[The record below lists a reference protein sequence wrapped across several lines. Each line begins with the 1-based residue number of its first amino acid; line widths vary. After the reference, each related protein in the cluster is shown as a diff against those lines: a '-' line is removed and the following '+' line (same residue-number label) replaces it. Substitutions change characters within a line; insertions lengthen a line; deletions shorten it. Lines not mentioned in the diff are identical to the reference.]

1 MGVTSETSV
10 KVKIQHDSSIHLH
23 ACSEDSC
30 KGESKVLLCMCEVK
44 MILLCAPIMQS
55 CPKLHVL
62 EKSGKEDIITG
73 ADAIFQKI
81 QSLNEKIRKEVL
93 IILHGI

>member
-1 MGVTSETSV
+1 
-10 KVKIQHDSSIHLH
+10 
-23 ACSEDSC
+23 
-30 KGESKVLLCMCEVK
+30 